1 VNSRRKEVIAMKYE
15 KPEVVR
21 VASALAA
28 VQNTSDKGPTTSND
42 LEEPCTASAYA
53 ADE

>member
-1 VNSRRKEVIAMKYE
+1 MKYE

-21 VASALAA
+21 VASALEA
-28 VQNTSDKGPTTSND
+28 VQNPTDKGPTTSID
-42 LEEPCTASAYA
+42 TDHDACSVDAYA

>member
-1 VNSRRKEVIAMKYE
+1 MRYE

-21 VASALAA
+21 VASALEA
-28 VQNTSDKGPTTSND
+28 VQNHMDKGPTTAND
-42 LEEPCTASAYA
+42 GDEPCSASAYA